1 MKRSDFTFHL
11 PDELIARYP
20 LADRSDSRL
29 LVANPNTQEII
40 DTSFK
45 ALARDR
51 SPESQFFEP
60 GDLLVFNDSR
70 VIPARIYAQKPSGGK
85 VEILVERVLPNEQ
98 ALVHLGSNKPIKID
112 QKLILPDQSEAT
124 VIDRKDRFFILQ
136 FSDDQSLLTR
146 LKNIGHM
153 PLPHYLRREDET
165 LDQQRYQTVYARLD
179 GSVAA
184 PTAGLHFDETMME
197 TLAKNGIQKTFVTL
211 HVGAGTFTPVRTE
224 NIEEHTMHYEWAE
237 ISAET
242 VHAIQETKARGNSVI
257 AVGTTSMRCLET
269 AALSG
274 ELKPFSGETNIF
286 ITPGFELQVADAL
299 ITNFHFPE
307 STLLMLVS
315 AFIGVDFMHEV
326 YRHAIKEKYRFYSYG
341 DSSLLFRKSHAP
353 NPKH

>member
-1 MKRSDFTFHL
+1 
-11 PDELIARYP
+11 
-20 LADRSDSRL
+20 
-29 LVANPNTQEII
+29 
-40 DTSFK
+40 
-45 ALARDR
+45 
-51 SPESQFFEP
+51 
-60 GDLLVFNDSR
+60 
-70 VIPARIYAQKPSGGK
+70 
-85 VEILVERVLPNEQ
+85 
-98 ALVHLGSNKPIKID
+98 
-112 QKLILPDQSEAT
+112 
-124 VIDRKDRFFILQ
+124 
-136 FSDDQSLLTR
+136 
-146 LKNIGHM
+146 
-153 PLPHYLRREDET
+153 
-165 LDQQRYQTVYARLD
+165 
-179 GSVAA
+179 
-184 PTAGLHFDETMME
+184 
-197 TLAKNGIQKTFVTL
+197 
-211 HVGAGTFTPVRTE
+211 
-224 NIEEHTMHYEWAE
+224 MHYEWAE

-242 VHAIQETKARGNSVI
+242 VHAIQETKARGNRVI